1 MQGCDGG
8 RAERGGVSHRELD
21 DATRLLDGLNAVTTR
36 RLLADVTCDRALCEA
51 NAAGGRAGS
60 LGGVAAAFVRDH
72 PSGGSRHTRA
82 PC

>member
-8 RAERGGVSHRELD
+8 RAERGGGSHRELD

-51 NAAGGRAGS
+51 NAAGGGAG
-60 LGGVAAAFVRDH
+60 LRRGHGGVAAALLD
-72 PSGGSRHTRA
+72 PSGGSRPP